1 VCNNFEFLTVLLGQD
16 MHPEVPSLVSD
27 IFSTIGML
35 SASAFLHFDLHIQYE
50 VTELLLMAMFNFN
63 C

>member
-16 MHPEVPSLVSD
+16 MHPEVPLLVSD

-50 VTELLLMAMFNFN
+50 VTVL
-63 C
+63 